1 MDPSNRTVALGD
13 GGWQIGDSNG
23 LLPYNPLYVDGV
35 LEELDSAMEWHVDP
49 IERVIRFHPN
59 QSAVQGGGPAPP
71 PVLTVATAL
80 DTVVRIQGTHAD
92 PVRNVEI
99 AGFRITGTS
108 STRMK
113 PYEIPDGGDWA
124 VSRSAAV
131 VIENAED
138 INVTGCHFDR
148 VGGNVIFVA
157 FALSLT
163 AALPAA
169 RSVRDPVRA
178 ARRLNR
184 PLDAPCISS
193 RRGC

>member
-92 PVRNVEI
+92 PPPEAPRGDTYVP
-99 AGFRITGTS
+99 RITTQ
-108 STRMK
+108 TH
-113 PYEIPDGGDWA
+113 
-124 VSRSAAV
+124 
-131 VIENAED
+131 
-138 INVTGCHFDR
+138 T
-148 VGGNVIFVA
+148 VA
-157 FALSLT
+157 PPAPNHALHV
-163 AALPAA
+163 A
-169 RSVRDPVRA
+169 R
-178 ARRLNR
+178 L
-184 PLDAPCISS
+184 
-193 RRGC
+193 